1 MDYLV
6 SIIIPVYNVEKYLAQ
21 CLDSVC
27 SQTYRK
33 IEIIIVNDG
42 STDGS
47 DKIIERY
54 AKLDRRIIVIHKKN
68 GGLSEARN
76 YGLDCATGK
85 YVMFVDS
92 DDFIAPEM
100 TEYLVREIQRANAQI
115 AVCGYEPV
123 DEEGGCLPPWETF
136 PERKVV
142 SPKGYWEI
150 HHKEAYIYGV
160 VAWNKLYDRNIFKKL
175 RYPVGKLYE
184 DVFLLHKVI
193 HRAQRI
199 ACCPKKLYYYRQRYG
214 SIMNNGSGESFKEF
228 FSLDILQAFII
239 RLEFFIR
246 KGMFDEAS
254 YAFALAARQVVN
266 GYEEIGKLSAI
277 EREKL
282 SDYQRRLKRIARYC
296 IKKKISS
303 SFRIKIIA
311 FLIDKRCFKLLRLMK
326 QCCMKWRKTIWG

>member
-76 YGLDCATGK
+76 YGLDRATGK

-92 DDFIAPEM
+92 DDFIASEM
-100 TEYLVREIQRANAQI
+100 AEYLVREIQRANAQL

-123 DEEGGCLPPWETF
+123 DEEGNELSSWEKF
-136 PERKVV
+136 PEKGVV
-142 SPKGYWEI
+142 SPKGFWEI

-160 VAWNKLYDRNIFKKL
+160 VAWNKLYDRKIFKKL

-199 ACCPKKLYYYRQRYG
+199 ACCPNKLYYYRQRYG

-228 FSLDILQAFII
+228 FSPDILQAFII

-246 KGMFDEAS
+246 KGMLDEAS

-266 GYEEIGKLSAI
+266 GYEVLQKLSNT
-277 EREKL
+277 EKNRL
-282 SDYQRRLKRIARYC
+282 FFYHKRLKRLAQNCRHS
-296 IKKKISS
+296 KISPV
-303 SFRIKIIA
+303 FRIEVDS
-311 FLIDKRCFKLLRLMK
+311 FLIDRRCFQFLRVMK
-326 QCCMKWRKTIWG
+326 KMVTK

>member
-54 AKLDRRIIVIHKKN
+54 AKLDHRIIVIHKKN

-100 TEYLVREIQRANAQI
+100 TEYLVREIQRVNAQI
-115 AVCGYEPV
+115 AVCGYRPV
-123 DEEGGCLPPWETF
+123 DEKGGFLPPWEIF

-142 SPKGYWEI
+142 SPKGFWEI
-150 HHKEAYIYGV
+150 HHKEAYMYGV

-175 RYPVGKLYE
+175 RYPVGKIHE
-184 DVFLLHKVI
+184 DVFLLHKVV
-193 HRAQRI
+193 HCTQRI
-199 ACCPKKLYYYRQRYG
+199 VCCPKELYYYRQRCG
-214 SIMNNGSGESFKEF
+214 SIMNNGSGKAVKEL
-228 FSLDILQAFII
+228 FSLDALQAFII
-239 RLEFFIR
+239 RLEYFIGR
-246 KGMFDEAS
+246 EMFDEAS
-254 YAFALAARQVVN
+254 YAFAQAARQVVN
-266 GYEEIGKLSAI
+266 GYEVLQKLSNT
-277 EREKL
+277 EKKRL
-282 SDYQRRLKRIARYC
+282 FIYHKRLKRLARNC
-296 IKKKISS
+296 RHSKISPV
-303 SFRIKIIA
+303 FRIEVDS
-311 FLIDKRCFKLLRLMK
+311 FLIDRRCFQFLRVMK
-326 QCCMKWRKTIWG
+326 KMVTK